1 MSTSQQTSQICLSDP
16 LRPLTT
22 SPAKTSEPALRTAD
36 VLLVDDDDGDV
47 LLITE
52 AFERFGTPAALHVA
66 GDGEQA
72 LQFLHRT
79 GGFISAPRPGLVLL
93 DLNLPRRA
101 GLEVLADVK
110 SDPELRSIPV
120 VILTTSQAEDDIAR
134 SYSMH
139 ANAYVAKPVDF
150 DRFSDAVR
158 QINNFFLTLAKLPD

>member
-1 MSTSQQTSQICLSDP
+1 MSSSQLTSRACLHDP
-16 LRPLTT
+16 LRPLAT
-22 SPAKTSEPALRTAD
+22 SPAKPREPALGAAD

-52 AFERFGTPAALHVA
+52 AFERSGAPTALHVA
-66 GDGEQA
+66 SDGEQA

-79 GGFISAPRPGLVLL
+79 GGFTGAPRPGLVLL

-110 SDPELRSIPV
+110 SDQDLRSIPV
-120 VILTTSQAEDDIAR
+120 VILTTSQAEDDITR

-139 ANAYVAKPVDF
+139 VNAYVAKPVDF
-150 DRFSDAVR
+150 DRFSDVVR
-158 QINNFFLTLAKLPD
+158 QISHFFLTLAKLPN

>member
-1 MSTSQQTSQICLSDP
+1 MRNPQQASQSCLSER
-16 LRPLTT
+16 LRPLIMRP
-22 SPAKTSEPALRTAD
+22 PAAPEIALRTAN
-36 VLLVDDDDGDV
+36 VLLVEDDVGDV
-47 LLITE
+47 LLTTE
-52 AFERFGTPAALHVA
+52 AFARFGGPAALHVV

-72 LQFLHRT
+72 LQFLRRAGDFT
-79 GGFISAPRPGLVLL
+79 SAPRPGLILL

-110 SDPELRSIPV
+110 SDRELRSIPV

-158 QINNFFLTLAKLPD
+158 QINDFFLTLAKLPN

>member
-1 MSTSQQTSQICLSDP
+1 MNSPQQASQPCLSD
-16 LRPLTT
+16 LLDPLTA
-22 SPAKTSEPALRTAD
+22 SPAMTPGLALRTPD
-36 VLLVDDDDGDV
+36 VLLVEDDDGDV

-52 AFERFGTPAALHVA
+52 AFERYGTPASLHVA
-66 GDGEQA
+66 GDGDQA

-79 GGFISAPRPGLVLL
+79 DGFASAPRPGLVLL

-110 SDPELRSIPV
+110 SDRELRSIPV

-150 DRFSDAVR
+150 ELFSDVVM
-158 QINNFFLTLAKLPD
+158 QISDFFLRLARLPN

>member
-1 MSTSQQTSQICLSDP
+1 MSNSQQTSQTCLSDP
-16 LRPLTT
+16 LRPPTT
-22 SPAKTSEPALRTAD
+22 SPAMTPGLALRTAD

-52 AFERFGTPAALHVA
+52 AFERFGTPASLHVA

-72 LQFLHRT
+72 LQFLRRT
-79 GGFISAPRPGLVLL
+79 GGFAGAPRPGLVLL

-110 SDPELRSIPV
+110 SDRELRSIPV

-150 DRFSDAVR
+150 DRFSDVVR
-158 QINNFFLTLAKLPD
+158 QINDFFLTLAKLPN

>member
-1 MSTSQQTSQICLSDP
+1 MRNSQPTSHTCLGVP
-16 LRPLTT
+16 VRPLATN
-22 SPAKTSEPALRTAD
+22 PAKTHEPGIRTAD

-52 AFERFGTPAALHVA
+52 AFERSGSPASLHVA

-79 GGFISAPRPGLVLL
+79 GGFASAPRPGLVLL

-110 SDPELRSIPV
+110 SYQDLRSIPV

-150 DRFSDAVR
+150 ERFSDVVR
-158 QINNFFLTLAKLPD
+158 QVNDFFLTLAKLPS

>member
-1 MSTSQQTSQICLSDP
+1 MRIPQQASRACLSDP
-16 LRPLTT
+16 LPPPAT
-22 SPAKTSEPALRTAD
+22 SLAQAHEATLRTAD

-52 AFERFGTPAALHVA
+52 AFERFATPAALHVA

-79 GGFISAPRPGLVLL
+79 GGFAGAPRPGLVLL

-110 SDPELRSIPV
+110 SDRELRSIPV

-139 ANAYVAKPVDF
+139 ANAYITKPVDF
-150 DRFSDAVR
+150 ECFSDVVR
-158 QINNFFLTLAKLPD
+158 RISDFYLTLAKLPN